1 MICLFFILILIIC
14 CNAYLDAPKVVRVI
28 GSGAEPG
35 QNDNG
40 YSSDNQQKFG
50 KSVLI
55 TCLCCFFFFLKYN
68 NKNIHVLF
76 IQKHIQI

>member
-1 MICLFFILILIIC
+1 MYEEFLKNSASKNFRKKNHKNKYKMICLFFILILILC

-50 KSVLI
+50 NP
-55 TCLCCFFFFLKYN
+55 F
-68 NKNIHVLF
+68 
-76 IQKHIQI
+76 